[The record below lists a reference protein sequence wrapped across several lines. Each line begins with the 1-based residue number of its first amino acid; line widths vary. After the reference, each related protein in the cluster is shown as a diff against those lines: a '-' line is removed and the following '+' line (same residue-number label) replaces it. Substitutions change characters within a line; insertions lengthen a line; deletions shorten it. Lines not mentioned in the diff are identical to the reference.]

1 MRNGRPQNT
10 TIMKLHHQI
19 GIIALFGI
27 TACTK
32 APDTAAANKHLDER
46 LQKMEAQLSRIESAL
61 EGSTKAVQA
70 APPKEQI
77 KIYVS
82 GPVAK
87 PGQYSVDK
95 DISLL
100 AAIAVAGGPTEYADL
115 NKIKIQRPG
124 QEDQIIPDKSAFKD
138 VILADGDVVVVPQ
151 SFW

>member
-1 MRNGRPQNT
+1 
-10 TIMKLHHQI
+10 MKLEHQLA
-19 GIIALFGI
+19 IIAVLSV

-32 APDTAAANKHLDER
+32 APETTTVNQHFDER

-61 EGSTKAVQA
+61 EASTKAVQA
-70 APPKEQI
+70 APAKEQI
-77 KIYVS
+77 RIYVS

-115 NKIKIQRPG
+115 KKIKITRTG
-124 QEDQIIPDKSAFKD
+124 QEDQIIPDKSTFKD

-151 SFW
+151 SIW